1 MEKAYRILP
10 KRIFTPDYF
19 CYSAFELITTRLHQ
33 ILSCNVELV
42 AHAEYAWLGKS
53 VQGPSLESNTIDV
66 IESLMHDALFARPWE
81 TTEAQKDA
89 DNTICS
95 TYMGMEFLF
104 LERYGHGV

>member
-19 CYSAFELITTRLHQ
+19 CYSTFELITTRLHQ

-66 IESLMHDALFARPWE
+66 IESLMHDALFARP
-81 TTEAQKDA
+81 
-89 DNTICS
+89 
-95 TYMGMEFLF
+95 
-104 LERYGHGV
+104 